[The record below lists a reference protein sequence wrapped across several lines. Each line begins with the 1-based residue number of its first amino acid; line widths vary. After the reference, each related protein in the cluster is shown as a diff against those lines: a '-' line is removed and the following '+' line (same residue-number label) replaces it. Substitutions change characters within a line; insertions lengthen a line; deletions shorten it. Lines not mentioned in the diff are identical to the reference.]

1 MPGRDQRMVETIPER
16 TSVMV
21 IDVLRPE
28 QAAAIARLEALNFSK
43 PWSEEAILTELENP
57 YAVTLVAS
65 DETVVAGYINA
76 HCVFENAHI
85 NTFCV
90 AEKNRKKG
98 VGQQLLNAV
107 MNFAARHGAEE
118 ITLEVR
124 KSNCAALSLYK
135 KSGFSV
141 AGQRKNFYRNP
152 TEDAWILKKMIKENR
167 YDESTGM
174 GR

>member
-1 MPGRDQRMVETIPER
+1 
-16 TSVMV
+16 MV

-28 QAAAIARLEALNFSK
+28 QAAAIARLEALNFSE

-107 MNFAARHGAEE
+107 MNFAAPTRRRRNHFGSAQKQLCRSFSVQKVGVFRCRA
-118 ITLEVR
+118 TKKLLP
-124 KSNCAALSLYK
+124 KSNRRCMDFK
-135 KSGFSV
+135 KNDKGE
-141 AGQRKNFYRNP
+141 P
-152 TEDAWILKKMIKENR
+152 L
-167 YDESTGM
+167 
-174 GR
+174 